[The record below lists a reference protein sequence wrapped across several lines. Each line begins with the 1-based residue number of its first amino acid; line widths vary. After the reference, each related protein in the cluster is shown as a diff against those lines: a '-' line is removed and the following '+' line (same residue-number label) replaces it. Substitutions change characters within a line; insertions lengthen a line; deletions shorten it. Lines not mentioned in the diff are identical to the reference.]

1 MKLIRWILHIPD
13 EFEISI
19 IKSYIPTY
27 KQKDPRSESGTS
39 RESNILCFWLC
50 SLFCRVCHREDIS
63 DRPPEICI
71 VRSPV
76 DECCNR
82 ARKMNPY
89 EAKRNCSREKF
100 RVEPLPPSR
109 GNAVRHFTQSAN
121 SVKQA
126 HRAFKGDLIG
136 TKRPSEEI
144 LVVDT
149 TVVSHPTFLFFT
161 LPLEVCFHLVS
172 IPCNC
177 ARTMNAT
184 PWTTLVLLSSNFL
197 GSENRLLSD
206 GEEEGRKD
214 EGIEEN
220 SCGNYCEFTFIICK
234 KFLLFNNVYEF
245 EKI

>member
-1 MKLIRWILHIPD
+1 MNSRSSSLNRTFLRISKRIREARVARVERATFFASDFARFFAGFVI
-13 EFEISI
+13 ERIS
-19 IKSYIPTY
+19 
-27 KQKDPRSESGTS
+27 
-39 RESNILCFWLC
+39 L
-50 SLFCRVCHREDIS
+50 
-63 DRPPEICI
+63 I
-71 VRSPV
+71 VRRRSASWDLPLTSVVIAQEKWIRTRRNVIALGKNSEWSP
-76 DECCNR
+76 
-82 ARKMNPY
+82 
-89 EAKRNCSREKF
+89 
-100 RVEPLPPSR
+100 PPSR